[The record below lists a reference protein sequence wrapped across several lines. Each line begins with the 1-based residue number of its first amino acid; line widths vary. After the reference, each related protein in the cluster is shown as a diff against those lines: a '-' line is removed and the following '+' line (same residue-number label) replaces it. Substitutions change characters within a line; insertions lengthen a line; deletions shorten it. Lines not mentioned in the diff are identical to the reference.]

1 MGRVLLGQK
10 EAGNRYRVRGNLVVG
25 KWLRVAGS
33 KNGVE
38 CLVHLVVAVFM
49 KHFEL
54 HF

>member
-1 MGRVLLGQK
+1 M
-10 EAGNRYRVRGNLVVG
+10 RGNLVVG

-38 CLVHLVVAVFM
+38 CLVHLVVVVFM

-54 HF
+54 QF